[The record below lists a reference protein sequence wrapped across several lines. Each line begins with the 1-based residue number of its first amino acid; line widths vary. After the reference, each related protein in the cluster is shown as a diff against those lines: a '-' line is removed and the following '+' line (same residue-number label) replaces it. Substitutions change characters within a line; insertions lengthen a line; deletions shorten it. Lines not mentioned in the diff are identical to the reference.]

1 MKSITVDIPRLMLEL
16 LDQVGEEEHPKFT
29 RRAVEI
35 IDEIADY
42 AKTKS
47 IFCDAKQRG
56 EAMFTEGTKAEQ
68 LYYHMLGKVVYA
80 PSAFYRD
87 ASVLMMMPF
96 LQRAVHEEYGQEAK
110 DEEEVGENDGQ
121 AGEV

>member
-1 MKSITVDIPRLMLEL
+1 MKSVTVDIPKLMLEL

-42 AKTKS
+42 AKTNS
-47 IFCDAKQRG
+47 IFRDTKQMG
-56 EAMFTEGTKAEQ
+56 EVMFTEGTKAEQ

-80 PSAFYRD
+80 QSAFCRD
-87 ASVLMMMPF
+87 ASVLLMMPF
-96 LQRAVHEEYGQEAK
+96 LQRAVHEEYGQGVKGEGEA
-110 DEEEVGENDGQ
+110 GENDG
-121 AGEV
+121 